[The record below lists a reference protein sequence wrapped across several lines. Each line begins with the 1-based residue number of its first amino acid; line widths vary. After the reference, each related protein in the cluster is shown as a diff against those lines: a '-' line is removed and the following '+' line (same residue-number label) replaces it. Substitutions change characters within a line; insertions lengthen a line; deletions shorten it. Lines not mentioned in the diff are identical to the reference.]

1 MFNDEYYIVYKSIL
15 PEYFESV
22 IEAKSM
28 VEDEKQSVS
37 SACKKYGISRSTYY
51 KYKDKIFTAS
61 KSYGKKCI
69 YGIRARDKK
78 GVYNAILSELYES
91 GANIISINSTLP
103 VKGVAF
109 MTITVDISD
118 ANLDTAHILAKLKLV
133 DHVKSAYIIA
143 IE

>member
-1 MFNDEYYIVYKSIL
+1 MVNDEYYIVYKSIL

-28 VEDEKQSVS
+28 VEDENRSVS

-91 GANIISINSTLP
+91 GSNIISLNSTLP

-118 ANLDTAHILAKLKLV
+118 ANLDTAHILARLKSV